1 MPIARRRAKMVK
13 RLQLFVVLLI
23 NTLLGYSTAK
33 ATDIDFQKQYEA
45 ALTKIFVSQQYK
57 AIPIFRLNPLNPGD
71 VVQIDNETIYL
82 NHAAACYPHLDPPRL
97 NIQPMRQGQRIT
109 LSSGLAA
116 KGELLHQE
124 IASVSANLRAN
135 LDDQMSVIVDP
146 ISNAQA
152 TDIHTL
158 LKFESKPECSII
170 NDLTN
175 ESSGK
180 YIIAYAVLYGVIK
193 FDLTANFNDEIK
205 ADAQSKLSKDISNVF
220 GINEANVSFSERSAS
235 FYISQS
241 PGPLPVALVPA
252 QYNLDELARI
262 TYYMQGAR
270 GKELETDVSDAIR
283 TDDPGEF
290 KRLVGLISDI
300 FHEDKEAIYG
310 EQWAQ
315 RFFSGK
321 QMITLDQLREQS
333 QKNVDFDKIGSY
345 EAAQQLSIP

>member
-1 MPIARRRAKMVK
+1 MVK
-13 RLQLFVVLLI
+13 RLQLFVLPLI
-23 NTLLGYSTAK
+23 SILLGYSAAK
-33 ATDIDFQKQYEA
+33 SADVDFQKQYEA
-45 ALTKIFVSQQYK
+45 AITKIFVSQQYK

-82 NHAAACYPHLDPPRL
+82 NHAMCYPHLDPQRL
-97 NIQPMRQGQRIT
+97 NIQPMIRGQRIT
-109 LSSGLAA
+109 LSAALAA
-116 KGELLHQE
+116 KGALLHQE
-124 IASVSANLRAN
+124 IAAVNANFGAN
-135 LDDQMSVIVDP
+135 LDNQMSVTVDP

-152 TDIHTL
+152 PDIQTL
-158 LKFESKPECSII
+158 LRFEAKPECHII
-170 NDLTN
+170 TNLLN
-175 ESSGK
+175 ESTGK
-180 YIIAYAVLYGVIK
+180 YIVAYAVLYGTVR
-193 FDLTANFNDEIK
+193 FELTANFNDEIK
-205 ADAQSKLSKDISNVF
+205 IDAQSKLSQKISSVF
-220 GINEANVSFSERSAS
+220 GINDGSVQFSEESAS

-270 GKELETDVSDAIR
+270 GKELETAVSDAIS
-283 TDDPGEF
+283 TDDPGKF
-290 KRLVGLISDI
+290 KQLVALITGI
-300 FHEDKEAIYG
+300 FQKDGEANYG

-345 EAAQQLSIP
+345 EAAQQLSVP